1 MNFAKINTHDIAN
14 GPGVRVSL
22 FVSGCRRHCPGCH
35 NPQAQNFDYGFYF
48 DMTTI
53 VRIIKSMKPDHIS
66 GLTVLGGE
74 PMEPENV
81 MSVCYLMECV
91 RDQFGDTKTIWLY
104 SGFTFEELIS
114 RDEEYTNGILS
125 LADVMVDGP
134 YIEAERDITLKFRGS
149 RNQRIIDLNKTFVK
163 GSVVLYEV

>member
-1 MNFAKINTHDIAN
+1 MNFAKINAHDIAN

-35 NPQAQNFDYGFYF
+35 NPQAQNFDYGRLYNVL
-48 DMTTI
+48 TNNRI
-53 VRIIKSMKPDHIS
+53 VEYMEPDYIN

-81 MSVCYLMECV
+81 RCV
-91 RDQFGDTKTIWLY
+91 DGLLNFIRSHFGDTKSIWLY

-114 RDEEYTNGILS
+114 RDEVCTNNILS
-125 LADVMVDGP
+125 LVDVLVDGP

-149 RNQRIIDLNKTFVK
+149 RNQRIIDLNKTFSE
-163 GSVVLYEV
+163 GSVVLYEM

>member
-1 MNFAKINTHDIAN
+1 MNFAKINAHDIAN

-35 NPQAQNFDYGFYF
+35 NPQAQNFDFGCYYDFHTNNRVMEY
-48 DMTTI
+48 ME
-53 VRIIKSMKPDHIS
+53 PDYID

-81 MSVCYLMECV
+81 LGVSVLLNFIREH
-91 RDQFGDTKTIWLY
+91 FGDTKNIWLY

-114 RDEEYTNGILS
+114 RGEEYTNDILS
-125 LADVMVDGP
+125 MADVLVDGP
-134 YIEAERDITLKFRGS
+134 YIETERDISLKFRGS
-149 RNQRIIDLNKTFVK
+149 RNQRIIDLPKSLSA
-163 GSVVLYEV
+163 GGVVLHEV

>member
-1 MNFAKINTHDIAN
+1 
-14 GPGVRVSL
+14 
-22 FVSGCRRHCPGCH
+22 
-35 NPQAQNFDYGFYF
+35 
-48 DMTTI
+48 
-53 VRIIKSMKPDHIS
+53 MKPDHIS

-81 MSVCYLMECV
+81 LSVYCLLEQV
-91 RDQFGDTKTIWLY
+91 REYYKGAKNIWLY

>member
-14 GPGVRVSL
+14 GPGIRVSL

-35 NPQAQNFDYGFYF
+35 NQQAQNFDYGFYF

-53 VRIIKSMKPDHIS
+53 VRIIKYMKPDHIS

-81 MSVCYLMECV
+81 LSVYCLMEQV
-91 RDQFGDTKTIWLY
+91 REYYGDTKNIWLY
-104 SGFTFEELIS
+104 SGFTFEELS
-114 RDEEYTNGILS
+114 LRDEEYTNGILS
-125 LADVMVDGP
+125 LSDVLVDGP

-149 RNQRIIDLNKTFVK
+149 RNQRIIDLEKTFK
-163 GSVVLYEV
+163 TGEVVLYEV